1 MKIYSITKKQIQIT
15 LGILILCVI
24 GLIAV
29 LYKPM
34 TTAVSIEKNASISLN
49 LMDKIAEIEKEE
61 EKIVFLT
68 FDDGPTQGATPKI
81 LDILKEEDVKAT
93 FFVIGKYVDRHPEIV
108 KRAYEEGH
116 YIANHGYDHNNKI
129 LYQSEESFKNEVNK
143 TDEAI
148 GKAIGIDNYCSHIFR
163 FPNGFMAPSYKS
175 QKKVALKLL
184 NDMNYRYV
192 DWNCL
197 NNDSVKKY
205 SKQQL
210 INNLKKTSKNKNMLV
225 VLMHDT
231 KDVSDSSSA
240 LKESI
245 EYLKSEGY
253 IFKNFYDVLDNN

>member
-1 MKIYSITKKQIQIT
+1 
-15 LGILILCVI
+15 
-24 GLIAV
+24 
-29 LYKPM
+29 M
-34 TTAVSIEKNASISLN
+34 TTAVSIEENASISLN

-68 FDDGPTQGATPKI
+68 FDDGPSQGATPKI

-129 LYQSEESFKNEVNK
+129 LYQSEENFKNEVNK

-163 FPNGFMAPSYKS
+163 FPNGYMSSNNKS
-175 QKKVALKLL
+175 QKQKAAIYL
-184 NDMNYRYV
+184 NEINYAYI

-197 NNDSVKKY
+197 NKDSEKKY
-205 SKQQL
+205 SNYEL
-210 INNLKKTSKNKNMLV
+210 LNNLKKTSKNKGTLV
-225 VLMHDT
+225 ILMHDT
-231 KDVSDSSSA
+231 NDVNKTTDI

-245 EYLKSEGY
+245 DYLKSNGY
-253 IFKNFYDVLDNN
+253 EFKNFYDI

>member
-1 MKIYSITKKQIQIT
+1 MKVFIFRKRF
-15 LGILILCVI
+15 ILIVLVV
-24 GLIAV
+24 LILLICFLPKNNFTLA
-29 LYKPM
+29 LSLSTSNFLNQSFQDKFS
-34 TTAVSIEKNASISLN
+34 SICKSNEKVAY
-49 LMDKIAEIEKEE
+49 
-61 EKIVFLT
+61 LT
-68 FDDGPTQGATPKI
+68 FDDGPTSKVTPKV
-81 LDILKEEDVKAT
+81 LDILKKENVKAT
-93 FFVIGKYVDRHPEIV
+93 FFVVGKHVKEHPEIV
-108 KRAYEEGH
+108 KRAYDEGH
-116 YIANHGYDHNNKI
+116 FIANHGYSHNNKI
-129 LYQSEESFKNEVNK
+129 LYKSEESFRNEILN
-143 TDEAI
+143 TDIEISNAI
-148 GKAIGIDNYCSHIFR
+148 GVPNYCSHVFR
-163 FPNGFMAPSYKS
+163 FPNGFASPNYKC
-175 QKKVALKLL
+175 QKKNIVNVLTEI
-184 NDMNYRYV
+184 NYVYV